1 MAGNETVLGKTPK
14 GKVIISKPALNTTGF
29 SIEFTSG
36 GQLPKDFKGVFTS
49 IKEAQRIVDK
59 YLSTVKDTTKTRR
72 TQTTTNEE

>member
-1 MAGNETVLGKTPK
+1 MAENETILGKTPK

-29 SIEFTSG
+29 KIEFTSG

-49 IKEAQRIVDK
+49 IKEAQKTVNR

-72 TQTTTNEE
+72 TQTTNNEE